1 LALLEDVGA
10 KPVEDN
16 EKEEEDDDY
25 PSYDNS
31 VISPPRS
38 IFHLLTIPALRACR
52 TKTRQDLA
60 NVEDYYLRTN
70 LIITAPCNG
79 F

>member
-10 KPVEDN
+10 KPVEDK
-16 EKEEEDDDY
+16 EKEEEEDDDY

-38 IFHLLTIPALRACR
+38 IF
-52 TKTRQDLA
+52 
-60 NVEDYYLRTN
+60 YS
-70 LIITAPCNG
+70 
-79 F
+79 